1 MPPNEVV
8 SKRSLVQKSGFRR
21 KDPRDRA
28 DGNLAALVSV
38 SCAGCAILGLIS
50 PNPSLTFFGFL
61 VPPLLFRL
69 LWRSGEPP
77 VLLFAATFQ
86 WFQAFAL
93 ALFSNFAGQGL
104 SSSVIQGPELYEAA
118 WLSLIGVLTLACGM
132 KLSAR
137 TNYSTPRERFA
148 EQARMLNVNRL
159 VMLYPLGVL
168 LSTLA
173 VFLGGRI
180 PSLRQPL
187 VAFADVKWIPVFL
200 IVWYSGQT
208 GKSRLA
214 AAMVVLVEV
223 LVGFTG
229 YFSTFK
235 SVLFLLL
242 VVMSGAGTSR
252 RRVSLSGIVGVGVL
266 IFCLSSY
273 WQVIKTDYRAYLN
286 QGSNQ
291 QVVNVGMFD
300 RIRFLASSI
309 ALVTP
314 QSLYEGL
321 LGGIERLGYIDYF
334 AQSIRYVPRKVPHQ
348 HGGLWGG
355 AILHVVTP
363 RFLFPNKA
371 ALNESARTNQFTGLG
386 VAGEAEGT
394 AISIGYMGESYI
406 DFGVFGMFVPIF
418 LLGYYYGLVYYKFSR
433 LAGYELLGVA
443 TATAL
448 LLSCAHLLETSN
460 IKIVGGLTAGVIM
473 IGGLLVFFKESIWRF
488 LTVR

>member
-1 MPPNEVV
+1 MHPNKVV
-8 SKRSLVQKSGFRR
+8 SERDLVQKSGFRR
-21 KDPRDRA
+21 KDPRDRTG
-28 DGNLAALVSV
+28 GNLAALISL
-38 SCAGCAILGLIS
+38 SFAGCAILGLIS

-61 VPPLLFRL
+61 VPPLLFKL

-86 WFQAFAL
+86 WLQAFAL
-93 ALFSNFAGQGL
+93 VLSSNISGQGL
-104 SSSVIQGPELYEAA
+104 SSSVIQGPELHEAA
-118 WLSLIGVLTLACGM
+118 WLSLIGVLTLAYGM
-132 KLSAR
+132 KLSGR
-137 TNYSTPRERFA
+137 TGYATPRDRFA
-148 EQARMLNVNRL
+148 EQARMLNINRL
-159 VMLYPLGVL
+159 MLLYPLGVL
-168 LSTLA
+168 SSTLA
-173 VFLGGRI
+173 VFLGGRL

-187 VAFADVKWIPVFL
+187 VACADVKWIPVFL

-208 GKSRLA
+208 GKSRPA
-214 AAMVVLVEV
+214 AAIIVLVEV

-242 VVMSGAGTSR
+242 VVILGASTSR
-252 RRVSLSGIVGVGVL
+252 RRMSLGGIFIVSIT

-286 QGSNQ
+286 QGLKQ
-291 QVVNVGMFD
+291 QVVNVGVLD
-300 RIRFLASSI
+300 RIRFIASSS

-334 AQSIRYVPRKVPHQ
+334 AQSIRNVPRNVPHQ

-406 DFGVFGMFVPIF
+406 DFGLFGMFVPIF
-418 LLGYYYGLVYYKFSR
+418 MLGYYYGLVYYKFSR

-443 TATAL
+443 TGTAL

-473 IGGLLVFFKESIWRF
+473 IGGLLAFFKESIWRF